1 MRGISAD
8 QFCEEPPS
16 PCTYSAGGS
25 PSRTGGL
32 DRTVSVIPGSPTVR
46 SRSPSATLTV
56 PTFGATE
63 VASTD
68 GSSVEDMRQCYETIT
83 RWIVCSQSQGP
94 VSHDGRTDARA
105 AAPRRPGNS
114 RTATGRRPN
123 HDRTTTGPQPD
134 GGRTAARSHSVPI
147 STLIRFIDEGTR
159 YSHKSALAPTRE
171 EDT

>member
-94 VSHDGRTDARA
+94 VSHDGRTDARRGGTA
-105 AAPRRPGNS
+105 ATEEQSDGDQSPSEP
-114 RTATGRRPN
+114 RPN
-123 HDRTTTGPQPD
+123 HDRATAGRRPND
-134 GGRTAARSHSVPI
+134 GAIA
-147 STLIRFIDEGTR
+147 
-159 YSHKSALAPTRE
+159 
-171 EDT
+171 

>member
-1 MRGISAD
+1 M
-8 QFCEEPPS
+8 
-16 PCTYSAGGS
+16 
-25 PSRTGGL
+25 
-32 DRTVSVIPGSPTVR
+32 IPGSPTVR
-46 SRSPSATLTV
+46 SRSPAATLTV

-94 VSHDGRTDARA
+94 VSHDGPADARA
-105 AAPRRPGNS
+105 
-114 RTATGRRPN
+114 TTEEQTGRRPFAV
-123 HDRTTTGPQPD
+123 RTTTEPRPD
-134 GGRTAARSHSVPI
+134 RGRTAARSHSVPI

-159 YSHKSALAPTRE
+159 YSHESALAPTRE